1 MSDGQRL
8 QKLLAGAGLG
18 SRRQLDAAI
27 ERGEVSVNGRVSQLG
42 DRAIAGDVLEYA
54 GRCYDVKHAEGA
66 SRVIMYHKPIGEV
79 TTRSDPERRKTV
91 FDRLPAVD
99 GRWIAVGRLDINTSG
114 LLLLTN
120 DGELANKLMHP
131 SSGVDREYACRVH
144 GEVTDDMIER
154 LRAGVELEDGIAA
167 FSDIIASESE
177 GSNQWFHVVLME
189 GRNREVRRLWES
201 QGVQVSRLKRVRYGP
216 VFIPARLRQRYVEE
230 LSPRDVAVLREDVG
244 LPAKTSGLA
253 LSIQRAGRAN
263 DRTVGAHSKDNNK
276 RRAPRRGSP
285 PRSRRPR

>member
-1 MSDGQRL
+1 MSDGERL

-27 ERGEVSVNGRVSQLG
+27 ERGEVQLNGRVSKLG
-42 DRAIAGDVLEYA
+42 DRAVAGDRLQFA
-54 GRCYDVKHAEGA
+54 GSRYDVVTDQGS

-79 TTRSDPERRKTV
+79 TTRSDPEKRKTV
-91 FDRLPAVD
+91 FDRLPQVE

-120 DGELANKLMHP
+120 DGELANQLMHP

-144 GEVTDDMIER
+144 GEVTDEMVAR
-154 LRAGVELEDGIAA
+154 LKTGVQLEDGMAC
-167 FSDIIASESE
+167 FSDIIARGNE
-177 GSNQWFHVVLME
+177 GSNPWFHVVLME
-189 GRNREVRRLWES
+189 GKNREVRRLWES

-216 VFIPARLRQRYVEE
+216 VFIPARLRQRYTEE

-244 LPAKTSGLA
+244 LPAKNTGLT
-253 LSIQRAGRAN
+253 LVKQRAGRAT
-263 DRTVGAHSKDNNK
+263 DRTVDARPKDNNK